1 MVSRFTD
8 LERRTLI
15 VQFIAVEPLIFY
27 STSDGTDLVQDLLR
41 SQLARPDTDIFGQG
55 GSLTIDE
62 LGEFLTFEPTDTQN
76 RALHLPIEHLA
87 YCGALRRMRHDPTDQ
102 RDPDQIHRREFENV
116 DLANRYAQYITG
128 PPIFVAVFHGF
139 DNALC
144 YTFVTQSSDDACI
157 LVMKLMRAFKLHEQQ
172 GQMNQGFS
180 SLPSLHN
187 SGRSPSPV
195 GVRQG
200 SPLLRSSPAFFA
212 DNRQILSS
220 PILQQRSNAYM
231 QDPRQDELVQRLLAN
246 PNLQLV
252 NQATP
257 YTSQRIDD
265 IPIMVSHSRCTF
277 FYFPLLVKTI

>member
-8 LERRTLI
+8 LERKTLL
-15 VQFIAVEPLIFY
+15 VQFIAVEPLTFY

-41 SQLARPDTDIFGQG
+41 SQLARSDAEIFGQE

-62 LGEFLTFEPTDTQN
+62 LGEFFKFEPTDAKN
-76 RALHLPIEHLA
+76 RTLHLPIEHLA
-87 YCGALRRMRHDPTDQ
+87 YCGALRRMRYDPTDQ
-102 RDPDQIHRREFENV
+102 RDLEHIHRREFENV
-116 DLANRYAQYITG
+116 DLANRFAHYIIG

-144 YTFVTQSSDDACI
+144 YTFVTQSADDACL

-172 GQMNQGFS
+172 GQINQGFS
-180 SLPSLHN
+180 SFPPLHN

-200 SPLLRSSPAFFA
+200 SPLRQSSPAFFT

-220 PILQQRSNAYM
+220 PILQQTPNTYI

-252 NQATP
+252 NQP
-257 YTSQRIDD
+257 SPFVSQRIDN
-265 IPIMVSHSRCTF
+265 IPIMVSS
-277 FYFPLLVKTI
+277 L